1 MDNKY
6 ENIVPWNG
14 GNDTGR
20 DVRLKLER
28 NFAKIG
34 LNFNEVIERIEA
46 VDDLFD
52 MIVEEL
58 KKKLSRVEPDTAQE
72 IITFL
77 KGLISEDLIRANG
90 GIDVGAF
97 ISGLLGTGIR
107 LKDGKIEAD
116 EMVLRK
122 SLTVPELIYNRVR
135 VVGNEMWVTEGGD
148 IESIIEDGDSG
159 DNLYWLKLEETD
171 ENTLCP
177 FWEDDILRG
186 IVKVRNADGKFGG
199 FYTVELRVVA
209 IANDQTFSVIPRFA
223 DKIPVVGLTLARIGN
238 FTNRD
243 RMRSIY
249 LSSDGGYIR
258 FLDEVDGWD
267 ILPRMIKSQLGKMDG
282 IEVEGLG
289 DIAGYNAFLDN
300 VIARGAFVQVSRDG
314 VTERPVPCYK
324 GEWQL
329 GLYYYYD
336 EITRNGNRYLCIA
349 ETTEQQPAY
358 DSTDWLMTEGSN
370 KFSVSIDSSKGYQ
383 FFAGQ
388 LDTVLTARVYAGNEE
403 ITGSVPT
410 SSVVWTRD
418 SGDADSDTA
427 WNTTHVG
434 TGVSLPLTIND
445 LPMIPVD
452 AIVFEC
458 TITLYYADKVIKKSD
473 KVII

>member
-1 MDNKY
+1 MAEYTKENLVQTATAIRDEFRAGANTAYRVGSLLLAMIESGVDIDELAKY
-6 ENIVPWNG
+6 FLRK
-14 GNDTGR
+14 DQ
-20 DVRLKLER
+20 
-28 NFAKIG
+28 
-34 LNFNEVIERIEA
+34 
-46 VDDLFD
+46 
-52 MIVEEL
+52 
-58 KKKLSRVEPDTAQE
+58 PDTAQE

-77 KGLISEDLIRANG
+77 KGLISEDMIRANG

-97 ISGLLGTGIR
+97 IPGLLGTGIR

-403 ITGSVPT
+403 ITGLVPT

-418 SGDADSDTA
+418 SGNADSDIA

-434 TGVSLPLTIND
+434 TGVSLSLTIND
-445 LPMIPVD
+445 LPVMSVD
-452 AIVFEC
+452 GIIFEC